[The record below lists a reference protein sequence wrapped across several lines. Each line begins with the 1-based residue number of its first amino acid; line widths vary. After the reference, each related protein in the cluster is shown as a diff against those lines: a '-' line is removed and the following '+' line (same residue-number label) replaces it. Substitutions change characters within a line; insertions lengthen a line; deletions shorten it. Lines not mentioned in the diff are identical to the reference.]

1 MQSMLRTSQLRSP
14 CRKRLLQRNTAPQR
28 TARTSSCPCLR
39 HTCQQDSS
47 ARQVHKANTS
57 KHVSVQITTATLPN
71 TAYLA
76 PVRSFGPRVVV
87 VRPRRASFT
96 SSIRRGPSVR
106 VVRACRALGAGS
118 SRRGTS
124 PIVVGAS
131 GALHASR
138 TRSRPDADAV
148 RACSAGCTSG
158 DGGRRSVG
166 VVCALRAQCTSTCAC
181 SGIRAFCALAA
192 IGRSCRP

>member
-1 MQSMLRTSQLRSP
+1 MSPLRSP
-14 CRKRLLQRNTAPQR
+14 CRQQHLPPNTSRQR

-39 HTCQQDSS
+39 HTYQQDSS
-47 ARQVHKANTS
+47 AKQVHKVNTS
-57 KHVSVQITTATLPN
+57 KHVSVQITTATQSN

-76 PVRSFGPRVVV
+76 PVRGFGPRVVV
-87 VRPRRASFT
+87 VRPCRASCT

-166 VVCALRAQCTSTCAC
+166 VVGALSAQSAHTSTTD
-181 SGIRAFCALAA
+181 RK
-192 IGRSCRP
+192 

>member
-1 MQSMLRTSQLRSP
+1 MCPEGTAYKHLERQSKMILLDNRCTLCFPRRCIDRQGKPYTLKLTLTTESFRNCQEDNSETTNQNGIRMSSHRT
-14 CRKRLLQRNTAPQR
+14 T
-28 TARTSSCPCLR
+28 
-39 HTCQQDSS
+39 
-47 ARQVHKANTS
+47 V
-57 KHVSVQITTATLPN
+57 TLPN

-76 PVRSFGPRVVV
+76 PVRGFGPRVVV

-124 PIVVGAS
+124 PIVVGAG

-166 VVCALRAQCTSTCAC
+166 VVSALRAKRAHTSTTD
-181 SGIRAFCALAA
+181 RK
-192 IGRSCRP
+192 